1 MAKSFATVK
10 AEAVVIR
17 DETVTNA
24 NTATRVGTAMLDT
37 LDTSEEAINTV
48 SNQKVNISDIVDSLS
63 SVETSKPLSA
73 NQGKVLSDK
82 KVDKTRNVI
91 AGNGLTGGGALSS
104 DITMNVAATNDSIVI
119 AADSIKVD
127 TIDSL
132 SNTSTTKPLSANQGK
147 VLNDAKVA
155 KTQSVNAGNG
165 LTGGGALSGNVTLN
179 VVAGNDSIVVAA
191 DSIKVDTVDTLVST
205 STTKPLSAKQ
215 GKVLNDALG
224 ELDADIRLYKDLQVV
239 FSIDANMNLLVNIPD
254 PVNDEFSLNSNGELI
269 LTY

>member
-73 NQGKVLSDK
+73 NQGKVLNDK
-82 KVDKTRNVI
+82 KVDRTRNVI

-119 AADSIKVD
+119 VADSIKVD

-132 SNTSTTKPLSANQGK
+132 SNTSTTKPLSANQG
-147 VLNDAKVA
+147 
-155 KTQSVNAGNG
+155 
-165 LTGGGALSGNVTLN
+165 
-179 VVAGNDSIVVAA
+179 
-191 DSIKVDTVDTLVST
+191 
-205 STTKPLSAKQ
+205 
-215 GKVLNDALG
+215 
-224 ELDADIRLYKDLQVV
+224 RY
-239 FSIDANMNLLVNIPD
+239 
-254 PVNDEFSLNSNGELI
+254 
-269 LTY
+269 